1 MPKIRDT
8 CTFRFDGVRGAL
20 NASTLALAVAIA
32 DQAARAD
39 VEIHAPAVELDG
51 LRFCDTTCGNAKCE
65 DAAAARYAIRQA
77 VQYIEARGDVFPWR
91 LKRHISQP
99 GLLHFEERTD
109 VEVATSGPRNAC
121 VNCDMP
127 TGLAESPMCGPCA
140 QQAVGA
146 MASTTADTI
155 RRMDGLDFVCGL
167 RDPQTKRAVATAIAR
182 QVGHGMAEKCEA
194 QAEAALDAILALLIH
209 PPVLVWQGPCPPGL
223 IDLFKNGAEK
233 ESRHVHA

>member
-20 NASTLALAVAIA
+20 NAGTLALAVAIA
-32 DQAARAD
+32 DKAARAD

-51 LRFCDTTCGNAKCE
+51 LCFFDASCGNAKGE
-65 DAAAARYAIRQA
+65 DATAARQAIRQA

-99 GLLHFEERTD
+99 ELLHFEDRSD
-109 VEVATSGPRNAC
+109 GEVATSGPRHAC
-121 VNCDMP
+121 INCELP
-127 TGLAESPMCGPCA
+127 TGSAESPMCGPCA

-146 MASTTADTI
+146 MASTTADAI
-155 RRMDGLDFVCGL
+155 RRMDGLDLVCGL

-194 QAEAALDAILALLIH
+194 QAEAALDAILALLLH

-223 IDLFKNGAEK
+223 NDLIKRGAAK
-233 ESRHVHA
+233 EVQS